1 MENLDVSSIIER
13 MKETVRANSDKS
25 LAEMIGVPST
35 NISNWRSRNSLPP
48 EIYITFV
55 KRWGLSLDWLLL
67 GERKDE
73 LDAAERLALSA
84 FRTLDDSKKLEAIG
98 FLSGLGKSAVGGGV
112 NQSAGGNVAN
122 MVAGNQKRK

>member
-1 MENLDVSSIIER
+1 